1 MGASDDGGNVMAIGN
16 AINTT
21 RPITMQSY
29 KACGKVGNDYAK
41 SGYNSIRTSLSSTD
55 CSLAVQQSYK

>member
-1 MGASDDGGNVMAIGN
+1 MPTLARYNVVQSWIAFMGAADNGENVMAIGN

-29 KACGKVGNDYAK
+29 KACGKLQG
-41 SGYNSIRTSLSSTD
+41 
-55 CSLAVQQSYK
+55 